1 MRVPDGW
8 IAENLD
14 PEKSEGVLVQLTA
27 DQCASQPDTSGP
39 QQKETPKINEE
50 TICRNPITV
59 HERFD
64 DIRELQMRLQ
74 EMSVSM
80 NVLSQ
85 EMMEC
90 QRKLSKLIAGASSSQ
105 NS

>member
-8 IAENLD
+8 IAENPA
-14 PEKSEGVLVQLTA
+14 PEKSEDVLVQLAA
-27 DQCASQPDTSGP
+27 DECAGQPDTFG
-39 QQKETPKINEE
+39 QRQNEE
-50 TICRNPITV
+50 TTCRNPITV
-59 HERFD
+59 DERLD

-85 EMMEC
+85 EMIDC
-90 QRKLSKLIAGASSSQ
+90 QRKLSKLIAGASSS
-105 NS
+105 